1 MKLKTSIILCSLAS
15 ATTMPAVANS
25 VFDLYAGVSVG
36 VGAQTLFGDGKN
48 ETNTSQSFGAMFGID
63 VPVFRGEV
71 EYTYIGTSDSHASIG
86 FANAYFKMPSTVIRP
101 YLGLGVGLMF
111 AGEENEQYNE
121 KYDTK
126 PAYQGMLGVTIDV
139 PKLPF
144 KFDVEAHAIY
154 IPDVLRFGDERPD
167 VLHYEAKIKL
177 RYLF

>member
-1 MKLKTSIILCSLAS
+1 MKLKTSIILCSVIA
-15 ATTMPAVANS
+15 ATTMPAVADS
-25 VFDLYAGVSVG
+25 AFDLYAGVSVG
-36 VGAQTLFGDGKN
+36 VGAQTLFGDGRN
-48 ETNTSQSFGAMFGID
+48 ETNTAQSFGAMFGLD

-86 FANAYFKMPSTVIRP
+86 FVNAYFKMPSTVIRP

-111 AGEENEQYNE
+111 AGEETERYN
-121 KYDTK
+121 KKFDTK

-154 IPDVLRFGDERPD
+154 IPDVLRFGGERPD
-167 VLHYEAKIKL
+167 IFHYEAKIKL